1 MTEEKMYVW
10 IVGFIVLGVMS
21 VVGGLTIYNMQDIQV
36 QQKKMTACVQAGNI
50 WVQNSNREME
60 CRKG

>member
-1 MTEEKMYVW
+1 MTEEKAIVW
-10 IVGFIVLGVMS
+10 IVGFVVLGVISLIAGM
-21 VVGGLTIYNMQDIQV
+21 VVYELHDSDV

-50 WVQNSNREME
+50 WIQNSNREME